1 MCDPIGS
8 MCRCGPDDHWIQM
21 LAVATHTFDSR
32 NRGPLDTCASVALW
46 VVLTDKNFDRV
57 RLTQHDSSFIHVVH
71 VLLQDMR
78 ILEHFIDGLKPLYHL
93 IANIITL
100 PVQRST
106 LSRLKFWVSP
116 TKGSRPVLTWRLS
129 WFFCWGPS
137 LSGKT
142 ERDRGYMLDRTERPR
157 ASCCAKSL
165 RRAFSSH
172 G

>member
-1 MCDPIGS
+1 VIQLARCVDAGQMIIGS
-8 MCRCGPDDHWIQM
+8 RCLRSP
-21 LAVATHTFDSR
+21 LTFDSR
-32 NRGPLDTCASVALW
+32 DCRSLDTCASIVLW
-46 VVLTDKNFDRV
+46 IVLADKDFNRV
-57 RLTQHDSSFIHVVH
+57 GLRQHDSSFIHVVH
-71 VLLQDMR
+71 VLLQHIR
-78 ILEHFIDGLKPLYHL
+78 ILERFVDGLKPLCHL
-93 IANIITL
+93 VTNLITL

-106 LSRLKFWVSP
+106 PSRLKFWM
-116 TKGSRPVLTWRLS
+116 TFAKGPRPVLTRRLAWS
-129 WFFCWGPS
+129 ICWGPS